1 MGREI
6 VPVEAV
12 AIEKTYIGK
21 VSFPVTVPQALIDW
35 IDFPQD
41 VMTYAEEMGL
51 GERDVKFVLGVLR
64 GKWGMNPV
72 VNLPDLT
79 LKIGMGYPEMD
90 AIVQGLVEKNYA
102 RLGERL
108 DLYRFWIVLLHLKGI
123 RFRVSH

>member
-1 MGREI
+1 MGKEI
-6 VPVEAV
+6 VPV

-51 GERDVKFVLGVLR
+51 GERDVKFVLGALH

-72 VNLPDLT
+72 LNLPDLA

-90 AIVQGLVEKNYA
+90 AIVQGLIEKNYA

-123 RFRVSH
+123 CFRVSR

>member
-1 MGREI
+1 MGKEI

-21 VSFPVTVPQALIDW
+21 VSFPVSVPQALIDW

-51 GERDVKFVLGVLR
+51 GERDVKFVLGVLH

-72 VNLPDLT
+72 LNLPDLT
-79 LKIGMGYPEMD
+79 LKVGMGYPEMD
-90 AIVQGLVEKNYA
+90 AIVRGLIEKNYA
-102 RLGERL
+102 CLGERL
-108 DLYRFWIVLLHLKGI
+108 DLYRFWIVLLHLKGV
-123 RFRVSH
+123 RFCVSR

>member
-1 MGREI
+1 MGKEI

-51 GERDVKFVLGVLR
+51 GERDVKFVLGALH

-72 VNLPDLT
+72 LNLPDLA

-90 AIVQGLVEKNYA
+90 AIVQGLIEKNYA

-123 RFRVSH
+123 CFRVSR